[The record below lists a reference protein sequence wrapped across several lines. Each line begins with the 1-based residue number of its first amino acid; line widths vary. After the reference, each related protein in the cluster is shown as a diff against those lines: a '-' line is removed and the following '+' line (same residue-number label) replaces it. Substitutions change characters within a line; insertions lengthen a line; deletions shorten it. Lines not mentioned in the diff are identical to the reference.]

1 MNQYNSNF
9 CEQIELTE
17 HLIRLV
23 PPDKVGWN
31 PRWIQG
37 STDLGHLLGI
47 YWTAWPG
54 SVPYFMQHSHSRLGH
69 FLELR
74 TLPVNHSCRP
84 EEALI
89 CIREYAAHIEQG
101 FELCTD
107 DYLAQVVPSV
117 FVPDGEPLATLLLGN
132 LEHLI
137 NHKYQL
143 FFYLKLLGIFVTT
156 RDIYQWR
163 GPRTNALE
171 RASRNTCRANE
182 LQWLWR
188 SSVTTM
194 MGGWLWLFVL
204 VDPTRVV
211 LFEPQHLV

>member
-1 MNQYNSNF
+1 MRLFGTRVAAPNAMKRILVEPIVESIQLKLR
-9 CEQIELTE
+9 EQIELTE

-23 PPDKVGWN
+23 PPDKVGWD
-31 PRWIQG
+31 PRLTQG
-37 STDLGHLLGI
+37 SMTLGHLLGHLLD
-47 YWTAWPG
+47 
-54 SVPYFMQHSHSRLGH
+54 SVAGFCAVFHAAFPRPLGH

-143 FFYLKLLGIFVTT
+143 FFYLKLLGVFVTT

-163 GPRTNALE
+163 GPRTNSA
-171 RASRNTCRANE
+171 
-182 LQWLWR
+182 
-188 SSVTTM
+188 
-194 MGGWLWLFVL
+194 
-204 VDPTRVV
+204 
-211 LFEPQHLV
+211 